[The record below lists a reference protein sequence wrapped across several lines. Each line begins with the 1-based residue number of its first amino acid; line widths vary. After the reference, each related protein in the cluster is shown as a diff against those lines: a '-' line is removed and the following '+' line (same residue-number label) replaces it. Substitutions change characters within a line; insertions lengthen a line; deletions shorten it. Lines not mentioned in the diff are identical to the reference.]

1 MNGSRK
7 RSQAVENNSSMD
19 EKRKK
24 RLEKNREIA
33 KNCRKRKKEKREAL
47 EEEVGIQ
54 HFLNTQITRLREEN
68 CRMRIQLEN
77 DTDDNFLRQQRS
89 ESLERL
95 CQFYEA
101 HDKEG
106 MVKEIQEYV
115 RQWGHFVQKRLTMAE
130 FHLEQLKM
138 LVLPTQVGDVVNV
151 VCAVDIE

>member
-1 MNGSRK
+1 
-7 RSQAVENNSSMD
+7 
-19 EKRKK
+19 
-24 RLEKNREIA
+24 
-33 KNCRKRKKEKREAL
+33 
-47 EEEVGIQ
+47 
-54 HFLNTQITRLREEN
+54 
-68 CRMRIQLEN
+68 MRIQLEN

-115 RQWGHFVQKRLTMAE
+115 RQWGLFVQKRLTMAE

-151 VCAVDIE
+151 VCAVDTD